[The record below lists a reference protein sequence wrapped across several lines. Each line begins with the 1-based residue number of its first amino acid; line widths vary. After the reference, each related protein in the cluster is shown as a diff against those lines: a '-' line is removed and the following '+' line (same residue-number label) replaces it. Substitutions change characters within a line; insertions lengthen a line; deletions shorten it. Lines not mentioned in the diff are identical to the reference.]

1 MAAEQRLLALQAT
14 STTAVKSEGE
24 SDTDEDNPP
33 ETDQDRR
40 RAMLDSM
47 SKGDIGN
54 FKASARDFADDFLL
68 PSAGPSGSSSQGS
81 VDAPCDVQRLHVS
94 GSTGTS
100 SSSQIP
106 TSKPKGKAPM
116 TGSAS
121 SSKRASISDYMDSGP
136 PGKKPKLSYGALVE
150 GEINYRKKEALGMIG
165 SGRKLGVTSSLPRSA
180 PSQERAKQS
189 TLKLLNL
196 APDKAPALFRRLS
209 ARGSEPWTCKVCTL

>member
-1 MAAEQRLLALQAT
+1 MAAERRLLALQQAT
-14 STTAVKSEGE
+14 STTAAKSEGE

-40 RAMLDSM
+40 RTMLEAM

-54 FKASARDFADDFLL
+54 LKASARDFADDFLL
-68 PSAGPSGSSSQGS
+68 PSAGPSSQDSAG
-81 VDAPCDVQRLHVS
+81 APCDVQRLHVS

-121 SSKRASISDYMDSGP
+121 SSKRASISDYMDSVP

-150 GEINYRKKEALGMIG
+150 GEVNHRKKEALGMVD
-165 SGRKLGVTSSLPRSA
+165 SGRKLRVTSSLPQSA
-180 PSQERAKQS
+180 PSQERAKHS
-189 TLKLLNL
+189 TSKLLDL
-196 APDKAPALFRRLS
+196 VPDKAPALSRGPS
-209 ARGSEPWTCKVCTL
+209 ARGSEPWACKVCTL